1 MRVTTPERQ
10 SESEEELTKTTSW
23 PSHRRTNSWEKAIQE
38 NSFENIAE
46 HTSNGRVPNLVL
58 TVDSASEA
66 ESPQET
72 HSLTNKVL
80 SSPAHSKVSM
90 QVVVSEL
97 NVLRLPR
104 TLDQL
109 SFAEGRQFQQKYRGY
124 WTFVSTIILFYAIP
138 AFQLVLT
145 YQKVWLINYYA
156 SYSLTRQSFLCAVSQ
171 PKVVTKICATITHYA
186 AIIMRFVCLTTPS

>member
-58 TVDSASEA
+58 TVDPGTSASEA

-90 QVVVSEL
+90 QVVVFGAECSATT
-97 NVLRLPR
+97 R

-109 SFAEGRQFQQKYRGY
+109 SFAEGRQFGTLPLLVCSAMFSKEFS
-124 WTFVSTIILFYAIP
+124 WI
-138 AFQLVLT
+138 AF
-145 YQKVWLINYYA
+145 
-156 SYSLTRQSFLCAVSQ
+156 SQ
-171 PKVVTKICATITHYA
+171 NWFFCD
-186 AIIMRFVCLTTPS
+186 

>member
-156 SYSLTRQSFLCAVSQ
+156 SYFTYSTILSLFLNQSGNEDLCYYNTLCSH
-171 PKVVTKICATITHYA
+171 PL
-186 AIIMRFVCLTTPS
+186 CLTTLIKSCD